1 MTSPS
6 HNRAASLKQTALRR
20 QQQVLDHL
28 QGQKQQTTE
37 LDPKSTIR
45 HIAVYGAGIMGGGI
59 AQVAAQA
66 GYKVT
71 LWDMKQADIERGLI
85 LVKKSLERTAKKL
98 QKGSEWVDQTIRRI
112 STTTD
117 QLQACSG
124 ADLVIEAI
132 VENLEIK
139 QKLFGSLDAVA
150 KPECIF
156 ATNTSS
162 LLVRDVMA
170 SVSSSSRRQKSVALH
185 FFNPVVMMKLVEI
198 AYMDD
203 TDVGLLGLLKAWVY
217 DIGKT
222 PVLCRDTPGFIVN
235 RLLVPYN
242 SEARM
247 LVERGDATIED
258 VDTAMK
264 LGAGYPMGPFELM
277 DMAGLDTGYHIMKG
291 WYESAPGLKGDVRFK
306 PTAQM
311 EQMIRDGHLGRK
323 TGQGYYKYK

>member
-1 MTSPS
+1 MASSSYNSTADPS
-6 HNRAASLKQTALRR
+6 RQTALRR
-20 QQQVLDHL
+20 QQQVLSHL
-28 QGQKQQTTE
+28 QGKIQ
-37 LDPKSTIR
+37 DPKRVIR
-45 HIAVYGAGIMGGGI
+45 QIAVYGAGIMGGGI

-71 LWDMKQADIERGLI
+71 LWDMRQVDIERGMAA
-85 LVKKSLERTAKKL
+85 VRKSLERTAKKL
-98 QKGSEWVDQTIRRI
+98 KKNAGWVDQALGLI

-117 QLQACSG
+117 QMQACSK

-139 QKLFGSLDAVA
+139 QKLFRSLDAVA
-150 KPECIF
+150 KPDCIF

-162 LLVRDVMA
+162 LLVRDVAA
-170 SVSSSSRRQKSVALH
+170 SLSSERKQKTVALH
-185 FFNPVVMMKLVEI
+185 FFNPVAMMKLVEI
-198 AYMDD
+198 AYMDG
-203 TDVGLLGLLKAWVY
+203 TEAGLLELLKAWVR

-247 LVERGDATIED
+247 LVERGDATIDD

-277 DMAGLDTGYHIMKG
+277 DMTGIDTGYHIMKG
-291 WYESAPGLKGDVRFK
+291 WYESAPGLKGDIRFK
-306 PTAQM
+306 PTPQM
-311 EQMIRDGHLGRK
+311 EQMISDGHLGRK
-323 TGQGYYKYK
+323 TGQGFYTYK

>member
-1 MTSPS
+1 M
-6 HNRAASLKQTALRR
+6 SLSSAVRR
-20 QQQVLDHL
+20 QQQVLSHL
-28 QGQKQQTTE
+28 QGEQKAAKP
-37 LDPKSTIR
+37 DPKAHIR
-45 HIAVYGAGIMGGGI
+45 QIAVCGAGIMGGGI
-59 AQVAAQA
+59 AQVAALA
-66 GYKVT
+66 GYSVV
-71 LWDMKQADIERGLI
+71 LWDITAKDIEQGLSA
-85 LVKKSLERTAKKL
+85 VRKSLSRAAKKQGAPDGWAQQIL
-98 QKGSEWVDQTIRRI
+98 DRI

-117 QLQACSG
+117 KLEACAN

-132 VENLEIK
+132 VENLSIK
-139 QKLFGSLDAVA
+139 QDLFDSLDGVA

-162 LLVRDVMA
+162 LLVADVL
-170 SVSSSSRRQKSVALH
+170 SKVSKERKERSVALH

-198 AYMDD
+198 AYMDGVD
-203 TDVGLLGLLKAWVY
+203 KTLLELLKSWVY
-217 DIGKT
+217 DIGKV

-277 DMAGLDTGYHIMKG
+277 DMTGLDTGYHIMKG
-291 WYESAPGLKGDVRFK
+291 WYENAPGLKGDPRFK
-306 PTAQM
+306 VTPQM
-311 EQMIRDGHLGRK
+311 EEMLKDGHLGRK
-323 TGQGYYKYK
+323 TGQGYYKYR